1 MQNAN
6 QRYRWIMMAECADEV
21 YLVIARFEQPWL
33 DYISGEDP
41 EDNQPGDSF
50 LHLYLAGPLSVY
62 NHKHVKL
69 FGKFVVT
76 FTKQQLLD
84 IPP

>member
-1 MQNAN
+1 
-6 QRYRWIMMAECADEV
+6 MMAECADEV